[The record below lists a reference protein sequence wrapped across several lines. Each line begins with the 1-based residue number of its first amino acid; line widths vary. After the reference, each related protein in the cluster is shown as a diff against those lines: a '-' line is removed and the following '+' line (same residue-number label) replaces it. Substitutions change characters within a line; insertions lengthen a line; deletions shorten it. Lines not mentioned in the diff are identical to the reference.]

1 MLDPWGIDI
10 DACRRR
16 QQRLAA
22 WMQEHALDQVILS
35 QRENV
40 QWVTGVYYSALF
52 APLAVINADGQCLLI
67 APQRAPES
75 AAADEVLI
83 YPAKQHST
91 LCNDQKQRATEVLL
105 KSSWTN
111 DGCAIGTEFSSFPR
125 FLQDRHTA
133 SWHDVEPVLYR
144 LRRRKESDELAKI
157 YRAIAATEK
166 MYASA
171 REFLSPGVTE
181 LDVFSRLQ
189 SVAVQEL
196 GEPLTG
202 TGNDYQCASRGGPP
216 RNNHAAKAGELYI
229 LDLGPAFRGY
239 YADNCRTLAVT
250 RVTDLQHTAWKFV
263 TSVFDHVEATVRP
276 GKSALEL
283 FHEAQAMLDQ
293 APVGTF
299 NHHLGH
305 GIGLYP
311 HEAPHLNPHWDDH
324 FEENDVFAVEP
335 GLYAPE
341 LQVGMRIENNYRVTA
356 TGVERLS
363 NFGMELA

>member
-1 MLDPWGIDI
+1 MPDPWGIDI
-10 DACRRR
+10 AACRRR
-16 QQRLAA
+16 QQRLTV
-22 WMQEHALDQVILS
+22 WMQEHSLDRVLLT
-35 QRENV
+35 QRENI

-52 APLAVINADGQCLLI
+52 APVAMLTVHGQCLLV
-67 APQRAPES
+67 APQRAPE
-75 AAADEVLI
+75 AAAVDEVLT

-105 KSSWTN
+105 QSSWIS
-111 DGCAIGTEFSSFPR
+111 GGLAIGTEFSAFPR
-125 FLQDRHTA
+125 FLQEGPTV
-133 SWHDVEPVLYR
+133 SWHDVESVLYR
-144 LRRRKESDELAKI
+144 LRRRKEPDELAKI
-157 YRAIAATEK
+157 CRAIAATEK
-166 MYASA
+166 MYAAA
-171 REFLSPGVTE
+171 RDCISPGISE
-181 LDVFSRLQ
+181 LEVFNRLQ

-202 TGNDYQCASRGGPP
+202 TGNDYQCGSRGGPP
-216 RNNHAAKAGELYI
+216 RSDHTAKAGELYI

-250 RVTDLQHTAWKFV
+250 RATDLQHTAWKFV
-263 TSVFDHVEATVRP
+263 TSVFDHVETTVRP
-276 GKSALEL
+276 GKSAQQL
-283 FHEAQAMLDQ
+283 FHEAQSILDR

-311 HEAPHLNPHWDDH
+311 HEAPHLNPHWNDF

-341 LQVGMRIENNYRVTA
+341 LQVGLRIENNYRVTA

-363 NFGMELA
+363 NFGMEMA